1 MTDRQTTPTAERP
14 SWAVAHDAV
23 ERLMSR
29 FTPTQ
34 RAHARDVMA
43 GRAPAGIAPRAMA
56 TASAP
61 KPRPATPTRK
71 PVTPTRK
78 PPAAPARPKVLSTR
92 AERARVLD
100 TRPDISAALRAEFD
114 KPELSA
120 QHIREALKYIPCTG
134 VMFGSRVME
143 PNEEL
148 DRKMGI
154 NTNPAPPIKRTAA
167 GIQIGTMTR
176 EQARE
181 VLARHNGG
189 GK

>member
-1 MTDRQTTPTAERP
+1 MTDRQTTSTAERP
-14 SWAVAHDAV
+14 SWALAQDAV
-23 ERLMSR
+23 GRALSRL
-29 FTPTQ
+29 TPTQ
-34 RAHARDVMA
+34 RAHALNVMA
-43 GRAPAGIAPRAMA
+43 GRAPVGIAPRAMA

-61 KPRPATPTRK
+61 KRRPTTPTSK

-78 PPAAPARPKVLSTR
+78 PAVPTRPKVLSTR
-92 AERARVLD
+92 AERAQVLD

-120 QHIREALKYIPCTG
+120 QHIREALKFIPCTG
-134 VMFGSRVME
+134 VMFGTRVME

-148 DRKMGI
+148 DRRMGI
-154 NTNPAPPIKRTAA
+154 NTNPPPPVKRTAA

-189 GK
+189 SK